1 MKNYTK
7 GLLGFILFIFLISL
21 SSFTV
26 LANDETGL
34 LPSSEEVAR
43 DVTFKITS
51 GLDVN
56 KEKESTFDKKRTIS
70 GTASEGTIITI
81 DVHSKKDN
89 KQDSSSEQTD
99 DENKNQESNIYNIE
113 VGASGIFSQT
123 VELVIGENKIDIIVE
138 EENKDKIE
146 KSFIINRKSREI
158 KQELEKTIVLPGE
171 TTSSDVKTTQE
182 ETTNALDQ
190 LLKK

>member
-34 LPSSEEVAR
+34 LPSSEEVTR

>member
-1 MKNYTK
+1 MKSYTK

-21 SSFTV
+21 SPFTV

-34 LPSSEEVAR
+34 LPSSEEVTS

-99 DENKNQESNIYNIE
+99 GENKNQENNTYNIE

-123 VELVIGENKIDIIVE
+123 VELVIGENKIDITVE

-171 TTSSDVKTTQE
+171 TTSNDVKTTQE